1 MAATQAEKQQQN
13 DVNSEKVQPEQHLNL
28 RNTLLQNGTE
38 KSGVRGGS
46 AGNVVVT
53 KTKASSSASAK
64 NPNLGNA
71 EMSQYRGDGGVAG
84 SCPAPQ
90 STGEQNMNAGGSG
103 GLESDLGQN
112 TDVTNT
118 YPPASAVSE
127 SGGGGDP
134 ASSGAPMHGPGAGP
148 GAGYGFPFAGGRYPP
163 HGAPPGVPPDQHGG
177 SQTNSAGNGGSILQ
191 GFGQYGPQG
200 MRHGFPGSKQ
210 PMIGP
215 RPTSA
220 PPPFHQPQRFLS
232 GQSISQ
238 PTGPT
243 PTLNQLL
250 QSTNPMHHYQ
260 NNYGHADYAQSWPSQ
275 KSLSAYPQGLGVQ
288 PSGPMPPY
296 RNQAV
301 VSFTHFLMVL
311 LHLLRKPPQLYME
324 YGSFTSTAVLC
335 RNLFEQ
341 CESCVFS
348 VLICGHI
355 VKQSEVL

>member
-38 KSGVRGGS
+38 KSSVRGGS

-64 NPNLGNA
+64 NPNLGNT

-84 SCPAPQ
+84 SCPTPQ
-90 STGEQNMNAGGSG
+90 STGEQNMNAGGGG
-103 GLESDLGQN
+103 GLESDLSQN
-112 TDVTNT
+112 SDVTNA
-118 YPPASAVSE
+118 YPPTSAVSE
-127 SGGGGDP
+127 SGTGSDP
-134 ASSGAPMHGPGAGP
+134 ASSGAPMHGPAAAP
-148 GAGYGFPFAGGRYPP
+148 GYGFPFTGGRYST
-163 HGAPPGVPPDQHGG
+163 HGAPPDQHGG
-177 SQTNSAGNGGSILQ
+177 TQTNSAGDASGILQ
-191 GFGQYGPQG
+191 GFGQFGSQG

-210 PMIGP
+210 SMIGP

-220 PPPFHQPQRFLS
+220 PPPFHQQRFLS

-250 QSTNPMHHYQ
+250 QSSNPMHNPRYQ
-260 NNYGHADYAQSWPSQ
+260 NNYGHGEYAQSWSSPPTRT
-275 KSLSAYPQGLGVQ
+275 AYNPQGL

-301 VSFTHFLMVL
+301 VSLCSSNTFLNGCVR
-311 LHLLRKPPQLYME
+311 LHAMCFVI
-324 YGSFTSTAVLC
+324 GV
-335 RNLFEQ
+335 
-341 CESCVFS
+341 
-348 VLICGHI
+348 ICC
-355 VKQSEVL
+355 